1 MHNVMDSVQQN
12 GKKSIRKYIL
22 TYQLMQAF
30 DQLTRSL
37 GIKLLS
43 L

>member
-1 MHNVMDSVQQN
+1 MHNGMGSVQQN
-12 GKKSIRKYIL
+12 GKELMRKYTL

-30 DQLTRSL
+30 KQLTRSR
-37 GIKLLS
+37 GINPMS